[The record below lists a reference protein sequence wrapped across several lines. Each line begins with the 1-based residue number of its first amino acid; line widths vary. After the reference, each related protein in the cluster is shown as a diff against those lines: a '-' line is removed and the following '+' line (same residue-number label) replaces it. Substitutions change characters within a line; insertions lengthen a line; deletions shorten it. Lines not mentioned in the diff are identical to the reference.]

1 MIGTWIW
8 DERNKEKKKLKKK
21 QIKITDKNSDIK
33 WFQKYD
39 NEMNKTD
46 SHSHVITGKFCV
58 SLEKVSS
65 FLNEGRKKRKEG
77 KNQES
82 RNRMN
87 EIFYQKNI

>member
-1 MIGTWIW
+1 
-8 DERNKEKKKLKKK
+8 
-21 QIKITDKNSDIK
+21 
-33 WFQKYD
+33 
-39 NEMNKTD
+39 MNKTD